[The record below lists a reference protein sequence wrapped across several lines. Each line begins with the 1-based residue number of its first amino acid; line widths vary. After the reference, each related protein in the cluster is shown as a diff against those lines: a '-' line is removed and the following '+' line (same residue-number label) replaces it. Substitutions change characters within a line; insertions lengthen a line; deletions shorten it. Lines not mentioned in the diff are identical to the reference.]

1 MTFLLFGFF
10 FLCSFFLEKL
20 HTQDYVMT
28 IVDFWSYSQT
38 WFWIALPILGF
49 SQLGCYGLN

>member
-1 MTFLLFGFF
+1 LLFVFF